1 MAGRATSAY
10 SLCAPAPHGSLSG
23 FFQAAIEA
31 PIAGAGEAAMGA
43 VRSVA
48 LRRVTSSASVMV
60 LAGAVLL
67 AATPPATVNYQ
78 GVLRDA
84 ADKPLSGSY
93 DIVLRFMDAASAGN
107 EILVDQHTA
116 ATANAVT
123 VSTGLFNVALGSGTV
138 GDGSGPG
145 TYTSLDAVFRD
156 YTSVWLEVTVG
167 GETLSPRTPIQSA
180 PYSLNATHLA
190 GRPASD
196 FLDTSSTPQEKDG
209 ELLVVSGI
217 GPGATGLALDA
228 ESLGDAVYAYSYN
241 EHGIVAESTN
251 GAGGQFTGAFRG
263 VTAQCT
269 GYPCQGVLATGSTGI
284 FAEGSVAGGHFD
296 NSSSGPDVDI
306 ATPNV
311 GITTTGGDYG
321 GYFQTSKANS
331 IGLYASAIHYGGS
344 FNGTTGLYAAGSD
357 TGVTG
362 TGGNYGGYL
371 TATGS
376 GSSGLYANG
385 AHTGVVATGA
395 SRGGYFTDAA
405 GNNATLAGGGMG
417 ISASSVGVD
426 GSYFSNGAPYF
437 SYTRIPHGDEGID
450 AYGSAYGGVFH
461 QFQNSNYAYVSYS
474 SYKILGTG
482 AVSFVQ
488 NHPDDSSKVIVY
500 VAPEG
505 DEAAV
510 YTRGSGKL
518 VNGEAR
524 VALGETFALVAN
536 PDIGLTA
543 TATPRGEPIP
553 LAVSEVSPG
562 EVVVRGPAGSNAE
575 FDYMVWGLRIGF
587 EEQSIVQPKKDESK
601 IPSMHDHEKFFQD
614 EPGLRKYTALARFE
628 GVEEK
633 VHGRKSVD
641 HARADRLRDAIGV
654 FPYRAPEGLAHE
666 PGRRP
671 DVPAAQ
677 PASTAGGNGSDAT
690 AAVAPSLPE
699 APAGRAVSGVTGEPA
714 GPVVVPADGDGAV
727 HAIAADLDRF
737 AAEGVIEA
745 GDVVSLTPA
754 APGSVTRSTGTAD
767 ALVIGCAQPGSNGSG
782 VVVATSHVAL
792 CRADATLGEIGVG
805 DRLSPSRVPGL
816 AMRFEPEVAGSMLL
830 GRAIDPLPSGVGLIR
845 VLLGGR

>member
-1 MAGRATSAY
+1 MNHEDAVFHDQKSTRRSRAQAW
-10 SLCAPAPHGSLSG
+10 LCLAVVIPLL
-23 FFQAAIEA
+23 
-31 PIAGAGEAAMGA
+31 GA
-43 VRSVA
+43 
-48 LRRVTSSASVMV
+48 
-60 LAGAVLL
+60 
-67 AATPPATVNYQ
+67 AATPPTTVNYQ

-84 ADKPLSGSY
+84 ADKPLSGTY
-93 DIVLRFMDAASAGN
+93 DIVLRFFDAASAGN

-116 ATANAVT
+116 ASANAVT
-123 VSTGLFNVALGSGTV
+123 VSTGLFNVLLGSGTIS
-138 GDGSGPG
+138 DGSGPG

-196 FLDTSSTPQEKDG
+196 FLDTSSTTQEKDG
-209 ELLVVSGI
+209 ELIITSGQFPE
-217 GPGATGLALDA
+217 GTGLALDA
-228 ESLGDAVYAYSYN
+228 ESLGDAVYVFSYN
-241 EHGIVAESTN
+241 GNGIVAESTN
-251 GAGGQFTGAFRG
+251 GVGGQFTGGRVG
-263 VTAQCT
+263 INGQCT
-269 GYPCQGVLATGSTGI
+269 QYPCQGVLGSGATGI
-284 FAEGSVAGGHFD
+284 FGSGYVAGGHFD
-296 NSSSGPDVDI
+296 NSSYGTTADI
-306 ATPNV
+306 ATPNS
-311 GITTTGGDYG
+311 GITTTGGDIGGYFQSNKAGSLGISASAADKGVVGSGLNYG
-321 GYFQTSKANS
+321 GYF
-331 IGLYASAIHYGGS
+331 
-344 FNGTTGLYAAGSD
+344 NGNTGLYTNGSD
-357 TGVTG
+357 KGVRG
-362 TGGNYGGYL
+362 IGGNYGGYFEG
-371 TATGS
+371 TGS
-376 GSSGLYANG
+376 GSSGLYASG
-385 AHTGVVATGA
+385 AHTGIFATGA

-426 GSYFSNGAPYF
+426 GAYFSNGAPYF

-450 AYGSAYGGVFH
+450 AYGSVYGGVFH

-488 NHPDDSSKVIVY
+488 NHPDDPSKVIVY

-524 VALGETFALVAN
+524 VRLGETFALVAN

-553 LAVSEVSPG
+553 LAVSELSAG

-587 EEQSIVQPKKDESK
+587 EDQSIVQPKKDESK
-601 IPSMHDHEKFFQD
+601 IPSMHDHEQFFKD
-614 EPGLRKYTALARFE
+614 DPGLRKYTALARFK
-628 GVEEK
+628 GIEEK
-633 VHGRKSVD
+633 VHGKNDLDLS
-641 HARADRLRDAIGV
+641 RAEKLRDAVGV
-654 FPYRAPEGLAHE
+654 FPYRDREEMAHE

-671 DVPAAQ
+671 DVPSAQ
-677 PASTAGGNGSDAT
+677 PGSTAGGDGSDAT
-690 AAVAPSLPE
+690 AAVAPSLSM
-699 APAGRAVSGVTGEPA
+699 APAVRAVANVPGGPPGPA
-714 GPVVVPADGDGAV
+714 VDPADGDGAAR
-727 HAIAADLDRF
+727 AIAAALDRF
-737 AAEGVIEA
+737 AAEGIIEA

-754 APGSVTRSTGTAD
+754 APGFVTRSAGAAD
-767 ALVIGCAQPGSNGSG
+767 GLVIGCAQPGANGAG

-792 CRADATLGEIGVG
+792 CRVDATVGAIAVG
-805 DRLSPSRVPGL
+805 DRLSPSQAPGL
-816 AMRFEPEVAGSMLL
+816 AIKLDPEVAGSTLL